1 PAEGEPRL
9 PEAEDHLREGA
20 VHRRDHLVG
29 QRVGNEEERTARF
42 QVVVLGERAVE
53 VRELRRPERPLDLRR
68 TGRGL
73 VVETRMAAPAGIE
86 VGVRDP
92 VALFQRSPERV
103 GLHPRAEPRH
113 AARHLVAVDPA
124 VLGQRELPDLE
135 RLARTEEDGGLAAA
149 HRVAPL
155 PTSKASWRARTA
167 SSVYLSSMTHEMAIS
182 EVEII
187 WMLMPSL
194 ARVVNIREATPAWL

>member
-1 PAEGEPRL
+1 
-9 PEAEDHLREGA
+9 
-20 VHRRDHLVG
+20 
-29 QRVGNEEERTARF
+29 
-42 QVVVLGERAVE
+42 
-53 VRELRRPERPLDLRR
+53 
-68 TGRGL
+68 
-73 VVETRMAAPAGIE
+73 
-86 VGVRDP
+86 
-92 VALFQRSPERV
+92 
-103 GLHPRAEPRH
+103 LHARAEPRH

-124 VLGQRELPDLE
+124 VLGQARRRVAPPEVEVGAAHVGQRHADEDGVGLDVGQRELPDLE

-194 ARVVNIREATPAWL
+194 ARVVNIREATPAWLRMPTPRSEEHTSELQSRGHLVCR